1 MGIGSIDNIVVNNDV
16 LPTDAMQGLL
26 GHMKRSST
34 WSDLMPNGLGCDYY
48 PNGDPVT
55 VKAVPYFSAPSDVKS
70 ILSDLITQ
78 VKDKLE
84 YKYGQR
90 LVCDPQVWGR
100 VWSVGDFQTMHS
112 DSEYNNSELSLEIND
127 SYPHWHTHIPRFLSD
142 YSSLVYLNDDYD
154 GGEIVFP
161 EYDLAI
167 KPKPGEVVTFPTNA
181 MYLHAVNQVKSG
193 TRYNIVLKWF
203 RKTTLTANTMPRNI
217 AIENLVKTFKG

>member
-1 MGIGSIDNIVVNNDV
+1 
-16 LPTDAMQGLL
+16 
-26 GHMKRSST
+26 
-34 WSDLMPNGLGCDYY
+34 MPNGLGCDYY

-55 VKAVPYFSAPSDVKS
+55 VKTIPYFSAPADVKP
-70 ILSDLITQ
+70 ILFNLINQ

-90 LVCDPQVWGR
+90 LVCDPQIWGR
-100 VWSVGDFQTMHS
+100 IWSIGDFQTMHS
-112 DSEYNNSELSLEIND
+112 DSEYNNSELSLEINHSD
-127 SYPHWHTHIPRFLSD
+127 PHWHGHMPRFLSD
-142 YSSLVYLNDDYD
+142 YSSLVYLNDDYE

-167 KPKPGEVVTFPTNA
+167 KPKAGEVVTFPTNA
-181 MYLHAVNQVKSG
+181 MYLHAVNHVKSG

-203 RKTTLTANTMPRNI
+203 RKTTLIANTMPRNI